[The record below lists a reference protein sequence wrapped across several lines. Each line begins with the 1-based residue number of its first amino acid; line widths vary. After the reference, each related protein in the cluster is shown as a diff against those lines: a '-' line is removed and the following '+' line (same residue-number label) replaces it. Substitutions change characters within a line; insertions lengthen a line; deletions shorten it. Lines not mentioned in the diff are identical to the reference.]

1 MLTLITGEKRM
12 EESEDPGSSSAT
24 YSLPSFYQNEAGY
37 NNSNDL
43 PTYLPLD
50 YRPKEKTIKVGTRPK
65 SGMEKIK
72 EAAEIEENPNLDD
85 VC

>member
-1 MLTLITGEKRM
+1 M
-12 EESEDPGSSSAT
+12 EEGEDPGSSFST
-24 YSLPSFYQNEAGY
+24 YSLAREFYQNEADY
-37 NNSNDL
+37 SNSNDL
-43 PTYLPLD
+43 STYLPLD
-50 YRPKEKTIKVGTRPK
+50 YRPLERMIKVGTRPK